1 MSPHVDRVALAVFLV
16 LFGGVA
22 TLGFLASR
30 WRRAASLNHL
40 EEWGLGGRNFGG
52 FVTWFLIGG
61 DLYTAYTFVA
71 VPALVYGAG
80 ALGFF
85 AVPYTALVYPMIFF
99 VALRMWSVAKAHNCV
114 TAADFVQLRH
124 GSPGLALAVAVT
136 GIVAT
141 MPYIALQLTGVQAV
155 IESLGIGNQK
165 VLGTTEWPLI
175 LAFAVLA
182 AFTYHAGL
190 RAPAV
195 IAFVK
200 DTLVYI
206 VVITAVIAIPIKL
219 HGFHRIF
226 AAADQKFTTAHSG
239 NLILTSPQIPGYL
252 TLYLGSAMALF
263 LYPHAMTALFAAR
276 DRTAIKRNMAGLPA
290 FSVVLGLIAMLGFM
304 AIAAGV
310 KPVVSGGKP
319 DVNTI
324 VPQLF
329 ATEFPSWFT
338 GLAYA
343 AIAIGALVPAAIMS
357 IAAANL
363 FSRNIW
369 LTYVRPNASPAEQA
383 KVSKLVSLLVK
394 AGAVAV
400 ILKLDTQFSID
411 LQLIGGVI
419 ILQTLPAIV
428 GGLYTRWFHRWA
440 LLAGWAVGLFLGLW
454 MLYVTPNPAKQKLH
468 FGGSSYALR
477 HLGLH
482 TQVVVYPGLVAVA
495 ANLAVAVVLTPVLRA
510 AGLRSGVDR
519 TAATDYEFDPAA
531 PAAAL
536 ARRAS

>member
-1 MSPHVDRVALAVFLV
+1 
-16 LFGGVA
+16 
-22 TLGFLASR
+22 
-30 WRRAASLNHL
+30 
-40 EEWGLGGRNFGG
+40 
-52 FVTWFLIGG
+52 
-61 DLYTAYTFVA
+61 
-71 VPALVYGAG
+71 
-80 ALGFF
+80 
-85 AVPYTALVYPMIFF
+85 
-99 VALRMWSVAKAHNCV
+99 
-114 TAADFVQLRH
+114 
-124 GSPGLALAVAVT
+124 
-136 GIVAT
+136 
-141 MPYIALQLTGVQAV
+141 
-155 IESLGIGNQK
+155 

-519 TAATDYEFDPAA
+519 TTATDYEFDPAA